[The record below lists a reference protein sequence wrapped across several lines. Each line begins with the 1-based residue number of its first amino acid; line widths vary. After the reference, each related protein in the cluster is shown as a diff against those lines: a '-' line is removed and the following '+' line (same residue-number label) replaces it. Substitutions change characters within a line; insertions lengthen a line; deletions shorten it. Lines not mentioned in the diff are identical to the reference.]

1 MHGSVNAVYLNEV
14 IVLVVLVSVVVV
26 ILVVLII
33 VVVIVAAV
41 PTRFYR
47 TISTLHSPILGP

>member
-1 MHGSVNAVYLNEV
+1 MRGAVNTVYLNEV
-14 IVLVVLVSVVVV
+14 TVLVVLASMAVV

-33 VVVIVAAV
+33 VVVIVPGV

-47 TISTLHSPILGP
+47 TISTLHIPILGP

>member
-1 MHGSVNAVYLNEV
+1 MNEV

-33 VVVIVAAV
+33 VVVIVAGV
-41 PTRFYR
+41 PTRFYG
-47 TISTLHSPILGP
+47 TVSTFDSPILGP